1 MKIKSAKNTF
11 GTAILYVF
19 VAFLTSAC
27 SGSSGGDPFSHSRPG
42 TTIPVGNTGGSSPV
56 NEIPIAVADEVITD
70 TDPITLN
77 ILSNDLGLGDIPL
90 TISIPGLPAFGN
102 LTVEADNSVTFTPN
116 SSYIGNDSFTYVV
129 TDNNG
134 DSASATVF
142 LDIRCPNCQP
152 NQPNTS
158 LTLRWDANPDDIEGY
173 IVSYGSTAN
182 TVNKTASSLYT
193 NSSEFNANNPSV
205 QFDVTTDLNLIEGN
219 SVCFTLK
226 AFNTVGQSAPSVP
239 VCTVI

>member
-1 MKIKSAKNTF
+1 M
-11 GTAILYVF
+11 F
-19 VAFLTSAC
+19 VVFLTSAC
-27 SGSSGGDPFSHSRPG
+27 SGSSGGDPVNNSGTG
-42 TTIPVGNTGGSSPV
+42 TTTNPVDNTGGSSPV

-102 LTVEADNSVTFTPN
+102 LAVEADNSVTFTPN

-142 LDIRCPNCQP
+142 LDIRCANCQP
-152 NQPNTS
+152 KPRTTL
-158 LTLRWDANPDDIEGY
+158 LTLSWNANPDDIDGY
-173 IVSYGSTAN
+173 IVNYGSTTDSTTQIAATLYVSSADFSAN
-182 TVNKTASSLYT
+182 SPSVELDIVNDLKLLLGDPICFTVKAFTAIGKSASSL
-193 NSSEFNANNPSV
+193 
-205 QFDVTTDLNLIEGN
+205 
-219 SVCFTLK
+219 
-226 AFNTVGQSAPSVP
+226 P